1 MGTDKTFPL
10 DTLTETVIAAAFAV
24 SNTLGHGFLENIY
37 KNALTEELEV
47 LGLRVAKEKP
57 YPVLYRGKKMGLYVA
72 DMVVEDR
79 VIVELKA
86 VDDLTQAHRAQLLNY
101 LKASNIPIGLL
112 FNFGRPKIQIKRVI
126 L

>member
-1 MGTDKTFPL
+1 MGTDKTSPL
-10 DTLTETVIAAAFAV
+10 DTLTEAVIGAAFAV

-47 LGLRVAKEKP
+47 LGLLVAKEKP
-57 YPVLYRGKKMGLYVA
+57 YAVLYRGKKVGLYVA

-101 LKASNIPIGLL
+101 LKASNIPVGLL

>member
-1 MGTDKTFPL
+1 
-10 DTLTETVIAAAFAV
+10 
-24 SNTLGHGFLENIY
+24 
-37 KNALTEELEV
+37 
-47 LGLRVAKEKP
+47 
-57 YPVLYRGKKMGLYVA
+57 MGLYVA